1 MAGKR
6 ILVPFNF
13 TDYDEK
19 ALHYVIRTYA
29 DQKMGQGSPF
39 PCVHPTPCLGWIFKS
54 LSWGASRGTM
64 ASMWT
69 EVREK
74 EQYLKK
80 VKSDL
85 MENGFADDQVEY
97 VFRPKAKS
105 IGGEIVDM
113 AQSGTYD
120 TVVLARKPGKAT
132 RAFTR
137 NVHDALLSSSK
148 NTEIIIIT

>member
-19 ALHYVIRTYA
+19 ALHFVIRTYA
-29 DQKMGQGSPF
+29 GQKWVKVALF
-39 PCVHPTPCLGWIFKS
+39 HVYTPPPALDGYSNPAVGRLK
-54 LSWGASRGTM
+54 GTM

-74 EQYLKK
+74 EQVLKK

-120 TVVLARKPGKAT
+120 TIVLARKPGKAT

-137 NVHDALLSSSK
+137 NVHDALLSSLK